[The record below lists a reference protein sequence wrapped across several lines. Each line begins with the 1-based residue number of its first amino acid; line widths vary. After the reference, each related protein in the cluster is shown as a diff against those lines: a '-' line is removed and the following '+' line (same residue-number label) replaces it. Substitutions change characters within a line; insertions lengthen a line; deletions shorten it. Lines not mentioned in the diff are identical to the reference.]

1 MPSLRQ
7 LRDHLNGIDHNAL
20 AAHLQDYNY
29 PRSSLRQRKK
39 KTGLGDERLDIF
51 MEVVEH
57 DTQDALDTHHHELLT
72 SDDDKDLIAGYLS
85 VLYWGFLAYNPN
97 LALTRVQHS
106 LHSITENGSPND
118 IIEAVRDGVRHAE
131 RLDFYTAVERFCTLP
146 QISFSFATKL
156 CAFSNPDNAGVLDS
170 VINDHYAIGLK
181 MNSSSKVNRMTYQC
195 YCELLTQKA
204 SQLGCRAIYVERAL
218 YAAALQP

>member
-29 PRSSLRQRKK
+29 LRSSLGISENP
-39 KTGLGDERLDIF
+39 TDLEIGPLGIYLKVIK
-51 MEVVEH
+51 H

-72 SDDDKDLIAGYLS
+72 SGNEGNLIAAYLS
-85 VLYWGFLAYNPN
+85 VLYWGFLAYNQD
-97 LALTRVQHS
+97 LALRRVQRAIRS
-106 LHSITENGSPND
+106 MTENGSLND
-118 IIEAVRDGVRHAE
+118 IIEAVRDGVRHANE
-131 RLDFYTAVERFCTLP
+131 FDFYTAVERFCTIR
-146 QISFSFATKL
+146 QIGFSFATKL

-170 VINDHYAIGLK
+170 VINDHYAIGLN
-181 MNSSSKVNRMTYQC
+181 MNSRSRVNRMTYQC
-195 YCELLTQKA
+195 YCELLTEKA
-204 SQLGCRAIYVERAL
+204 QRFGCRAVDVERAL